1 VEAQAKRKVIRAGGT
16 GTEREK
22 GEAMEI
28 LIMGEFT
35 SNKMDLIGGTSQVK
49 APLVLTIIDIAT
61 CPLGWGEESLSG
73 FLQQWR

>member
-16 GTEREK
+16 GREREK

-35 SNKMDLIGGTSQVK
+35 SNKMGLIGGTSQVK

-61 CPLGWGEESLSG
+61 SPLGWGEESPSC